1 LAGGA
6 AIAKIPLKQF
16 KCIIRKTVG
25 QFRKATAKG
34 KIYWP
39 EFYAELTMPTPGGG
53 NVLAKAAAPQAFS
66 DMAATRNPNPDDS
79 FYQPADAFFAA
90 NTKIGLTY
98 DDITLA
104 TLYSEIL
111 PRNTQLDTILA
122 DGLQLN
128 IPAISA
134 DMDTVTESRMAIAM
148 ALNGGLGLIHY
159 NMPERDQL
167 SQVSRVKYHVQGL
180 IQDPIKVLPDQ
191 LIGDVL
197 ALIEQKKFGFS
208 TFPVV
213 DEKGRLVG
221 LLSGHV
227 VKPRYA
233 AKKVIEALTPRKQ
246 VHTIT
251 KKELGKDPIARADKF
266 FTEHLGIHKLLVV
279 DDDDHLHGLITMSDV
294 ERITQERKAQFKPAR
309 DAQFRLVCGAAVSAT
324 RNAFGELDRARILT
338 HVGGLVERGVDV
350 VAVSTAHGHS
360 KGVGDT
366 VKVLRDAFPK
376 LPIIAGNV
384 TSAAGVEYL
393 ADCGANAIKVGQGP
407 GSICTTRIVAGV
419 GIPQMTALYVCSR
432 AAARKKVSI
441 LADGGITKSGDIVK
455 ALTLSQAVIC
465 GGMFAGCTEAPGEVM
480 EIGGKIYK
488 QYRGMGSIAAM
499 KVGSAAR
506 YGHEKA
512 DATRKLAAEGI
523 EALKESVG
531 PVDRVLAQLI
541 GGIQSGMGYLG
552 AANLAQLREKA
563 RYIRVS
569 PAGQREAAPHD
580 VVELKTGN

>member
-1 LAGGA
+1 
-6 AIAKIPLKQF
+6 
-16 KCIIRKTVG
+16 
-25 QFRKATAKG
+25 
-34 KIYWP
+34 
-39 EFYAELTMPTPGGG
+39 
-53 NVLAKAAAPQAFS
+53 
-66 DMAATRNPNPDDS
+66 MAATRNSPLDTP
-79 FYQPADAFFAA
+79 FYQTADKFFPA
-90 NTKIGLTY
+90 NNNVGLTF

-104 TLYSEIL
+104 TLYSEVL
-111 PRNTQLDTILA
+111 PRETLLDVTLA

-128 IPAISA
+128 IPVISS

-159 NMPERDQL
+159 NMPEREQL

-180 IQDPIKVLPDQ
+180 IQEPIKVSPDQ

-197 ALIEQKKFGFS
+197 ALIEEKKFGFS

-213 DEKGRLVG
+213 DAKGIFVG

-233 AKKVIEALTPRKQ
+233 TKKVADALTPRKQ

-266 FTEHLGIHKLLVV
+266 FTEHIGIHKLLVLDE
-279 DDDDHLHGLITMSDV
+279 DDQLLGLITMSDV

-309 DAQFRLVCGAAVSAT
+309 DAHFRLVCGAAVSAT
-324 RNAFGELDRARILT
+324 RNAFGELDRERILN
-338 HVGGLVERGVDV
+338 HAGGLVERGVDV
-350 VAVSTAHGHS
+350 IAVSTAHGHS
-360 KGVGDT
+360 KGVGDMLR
-366 VKVLRDAFPK
+366 VLRDAFPK

-419 GIPQMTALYVCSR
+419 GIPQMTALYVCSL
-432 AAARKKVSI
+432 AAKKKKVAI

-455 ALTLSQAVIC
+455 ALTLAQSVIC
-465 GGMFAGCTEAPGEVM
+465 GGIFAGCTEAPGDVL
-480 EIGGKIYK
+480 EISGKLYK
-488 QYRGMGSIAAM
+488 QYRGMGSLAAM
-499 KVGSAAR
+499 KSGSAAR

-512 DATRKLAAEGI
+512 DTTRKLAAEGI
-523 EALKESVG
+523 EALKEASG